1 MPKRHKQD
9 TNLEPTRE
17 SAAATIASLKDQYGE
32 RAGSLNA
39 ENEAKTRLLLVD
51 STLAALG
58 WDRKDFNPEQP
69 AGTMGYTDYRM
80 VADSI
85 SRFIVEAK
93 RVGHTFGN
101 PRVGLRKTDYLL
113 SYVRSTFGQAVSEV
127 IDQAESYCNE
137 TGVPFSVI
145 TNGGEWLLMQ
155 AVPFEKQNIED
166 LRCIYFGNLLSEVS
180 NFELFWN
187 LLAKKNVK
195 NGSIEQYFSDLN
207 SLPSE
212 YYSTPSQQLPELNW
226 FRPVTPEK
234 YISDFYEYFFDEIT
248 DPGRRKMLEACFV
261 SNTRLDQYQGDLKRI
276 LRDTAPSYIEG
287 AEEISPQDYH
297 KLLSGKSGDQKG
309 RVILVTGSVGC
320 GKSTLITK
328 VLVEARQN
336 NQLTCLIVDLID
348 EISGDFGVFTQSLW
362 KDISRKWE
370 EENPKSYEYETLKEI
385 FGRELATLKGKH
397 NPKLLENNEQI
408 WLVEEANKLGELTGS
423 PEDFITRSWR
433 YYSGK
438 EQKGIVVF
446 LDNIDRASDEYQELV
461 YSFAN
466 KLARKTGAT
475 VIITMREVTY
485 FRAQE
490 FDFLDVRSHTVFHL
504 QTPDL
509 VQILAK
515 RIEYIEELQGSGDHR
530 LKVWRGKADWQE
542 FYEASLKYAE
552 VLKKTFLTSQE
563 SSKIL
568 SSIAAIAWHNVRYFL
583 RSLKRLHSLLG
594 SSEIWS
600 LSEMSAALMVPTNP
614 VENQPALSNLYLPPF
629 KEYKCFFVKTR
640 ILLMLIYAKQHMEAQ
655 RGVGLKAILNL
666 TRMYRYQDKWARRAV
681 QDMVKQRLLECI
693 QVPSEASYTKSYEL
707 QEEHSFRASPLAVIL
722 LEQLQFDYTYLC
734 MLGNDLPF
742 QQTSALQ
749 DFINSVK
756 DVIDLLIEANLRDG
770 IKLLAETD
778 SGRIVAQYLMTCI
791 EEEKPLN
798 KEAFKLPEVSIVE
811 KKLEVIKENI
821 LRVAGIHNDNKTQS
835 DENKPTKRRTKG
847 QANTYKDNQLNLLEL
862 AETFQSEEETS
873 TDSLIRKL
881 IPIPN
886 SMESIK
892 NSNVRLEP
900 MIFWA
905 LVEIRARGQDLTIA
919 SEVERVINQY
929 LVDDHSKVEPTN
941 IARKLRSKTMQGKLW
956 LTTHRTGIADKKL
969 YGVSND
975 WAVHWKNIFNEEP
988 PNLL

>member
-1 MPKRHKQD
+1 MSKRRKQD

-17 SAAATIASLKDQYGE
+17 NAAATIASLKNQYGE
-32 RAGSLNA
+32 RASNLNS

-51 STLAALG
+51 SILIALG
-58 WDRKDFNPEQP
+58 WERKDFNPEQP
-69 AGTMGYTDYRM
+69 VGTIGYTDYRM

-113 SYVRSTFGQAVSEV
+113 SYVRSTFGQPVSEV

-137 TGVPFSVI
+137 TGVPFAAI
-145 TNGGEWLLMQ
+145 TNGGEWLLIQ
-155 AVPFEKQNIED
+155 AIPFEKQNIEE
-166 LRCIYFGNLLSEVS
+166 LRCIYFGNLLSDIS

-187 LLAKKNVK
+187 LLAKENVK

-212 YYSTPSQQLPELNW
+212 SYTTPVQQLPELNW

-234 YISDFYEYFFDEIT
+234 YINDFYEYFFGEIT
-248 DPGRRKMLEACFV
+248 DPGRRRMLESCFV

-276 LRDTAPSYIEG
+276 LRDTAPSYIED

-297 KLLSGKSGDQKG
+297 RLLAGKSGDQKG

-320 GKSTLITK
+320 GKSTLVTK
-328 VLVEARQN
+328 VLVEARQS
-336 NQLTCLIVDLID
+336 NQLICLIVDLID
-348 EISGDFGVFTQSLW
+348 EIAGDIDVFTHSLW
-362 KDISRKWE
+362 KDISQKWE
-370 EENPKSYEYETLKEI
+370 EENPKAYEYETLKEI
-385 FGRELATLKGKH
+385 FGRELTSLKKKH
-397 NPKLLENNEQI
+397 NPKLLEIDEQI
-408 WLVEEANKLGELTGS
+408 WLVEEANKLRELTES
-423 PEDFITRSWR
+423 PEDFLTRSWR

-461 YSFAN
+461 YAFAN

-485 FRAQE
+485 FRAQDS
-490 FDFLDVRSHTVFHL
+490 DFLDVRSHTVFHL

-515 RIEYIEELQGSGDHR
+515 RIDYIEELTESGDHR
-530 LKVWRGKADWQE
+530 LKVWRSKADWQE

-552 VLKKTFLTSQE
+552 VLKKTFLTSPE

-568 SSIAAIAWHNVRYFL
+568 SAIAAIAWHNVRYFL

-594 SSEIWS
+594 SSDLWS
-600 LSEMSAALMVPTNP
+600 LSEISAALMVPTTP

-629 KEYKCFFVKTR
+629 KEYKCFFIKTR
-640 ILLMLIYAKQHMEAQ
+640 ILLMLIYAKQHVEAQ

-666 TRMYRYQDKWARRAV
+666 TRMYRYQDRWARRAV

-693 QVPSEASYTKSYEL
+693 QVPSEASYTKTYEL
-707 QEEHSFRASPLAVIL
+707 QEDHSFRASPLAVIL
-722 LEQLQFDYTYLC
+722 LEQLQFDYVYLC
-734 MLGNDLPF
+734 MLGNGLPF
-742 QQTSALQ
+742 QQTSVLQ
-749 DFINSVK
+749 NFIDSIK
-756 DVIDLLIEANLRDG
+756 DVTDLLLEANLRDG

-778 SGRIVAQYLMTCI
+778 SGRIVAQYLTTCL
-791 EEEKPLN
+791 EEEQPLN
-798 KEAFKLPEVSIVE
+798 KDAFKLPEVSIVE
-811 KKLEVIKENI
+811 SKLEIIKEDI
-821 LRVAGIHNDNKTQS
+821 LKVVGINKTQDGES
-835 DENKPTKRRTKG
+835 KSTKKKTKSKLS
-847 QANTYKDNQLNLLEL
+847 TSKENQLTLLEL
-862 AETFQSEEETS
+862 ADTS
-873 TDSLIRKL
+873 SLNVENIADAPSKKR
-881 IPIPN
+881 IPIPT
-886 SMESIK
+886 SMESLK
-892 NSNVRLEP
+892 SSNTRLEP

-905 LVEIRARGQDLTIA
+905 LLEIKARGQKLTIA
-919 SEVERVINQY
+919 SEVERTINQY

-941 IARKLRSKTMQGKLW
+941 IARKLRSPTMQAKPW
-956 LTTHRTGIADKKL
+956 LITHRTGVADKKL
-969 YGVSND
+969 
-975 WAVHWKNIFNEEP
+975 
-988 PNLL
+988 